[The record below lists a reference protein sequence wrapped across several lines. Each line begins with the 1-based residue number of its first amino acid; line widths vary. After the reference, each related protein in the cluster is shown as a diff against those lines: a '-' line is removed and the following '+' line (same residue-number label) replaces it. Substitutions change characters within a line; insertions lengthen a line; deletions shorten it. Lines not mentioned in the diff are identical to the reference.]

1 MNLMEESFQNKEVK
15 KKKKITGIILGAII
29 LLVILIIATVAYLL
43 YIQSTNLK
51 LTLDGSVNE
60 KLKNILVIEDD
71 GTIYV
76 PIKDV
81 AQYFGYDSYSGEYG
95 DPSESSNKC
104 YVQSENEVANFTLGS
119 NKIYK
124 LDLADQS
131 ENYEYRY
138 SKKPVKAINGKL
150 YATSE
155 TIEKAFNVIFQYE
168 QEKNRI
174 YIYTLPYL
182 IEQYSPQVLDYGY
195 AKISDSFVNQKAV
208 LHDMIVVQKD
218 ESGKKGVLK
227 TDGTAVLE
235 PKYDDITYLEDVDD
249 FLVKNNEKYGI
260 ISSKKETKVQIIY
273 DKIELMDADAG
284 LYLVQKDNKYGVMD
298 FKGNIRIYIEND
310 EIGVD
315 TGRFEENGIKNKYI
329 LAGNLIPV
337 KKDEKWGLYDKSGKQ
352 LVDFKYDSFGYIASN
367 NKDAINLLVIPDYN
381 VLVACQDDKYT
392 LLNSSGEELFAA
404 PVADDIYMTI
414 SGGKKYYYIAANNS
428 KMDATEYLKKIGII
442 EQKEDEEQGS
452 SSNQGNSSNQ
462 ENENSTQENSTQ
474 NNNTQMN
481 EQEDNTTTDSSEELD
496 NSDTQN

>member
-1 MNLMEESFQNKEVK
+1 MNLMEESFQNKEEK

-51 LTLDGSVNE
+51 LTLDGTVNE

-71 GTIYV
+71 GTVYV

-81 AQYFGYDSYSGEYG
+81 AQYFGYESYSGEYG
-95 DPSESSNKC
+95 GTSESSNKC
-104 YVQSENEVANFTLGS
+104 YVQNENEVANFTLGS

-155 TIEKAFNVIFQYE
+155 TIEKSFNVIFQYE

-182 IEQYSPQVLDYGY
+182 IEQYSPKALDYGY
-195 AKISDSFVNQKAV
+195 AKVSDSFVNQKAI
-208 LHDMIVVQKD
+208 LHDMMVVQKD
-218 ESGKKGVLK
+218 EEGKKGVLK
-227 TDGTAVLE
+227 TDGTVVLE
-235 PKYDDITYLEDVDD
+235 PKYDDITYLEDVDN

-315 TGRFEENGIKNKYI
+315 AGKFEENGIKNKYI

-337 KKDEKWGLYDKSGKQ
+337 RKDEKWGLYDKSGKQ
-352 LVDFKYDSFGYIASN
+352 LVDFKYDSLGYIASN

-381 VLVACQDDKYT
+381 VLVACEDSKYT
-392 LLNSSGEELFAA
+392 LVNSSGEELFAA

-442 EQKEDEEQGS
+442 EQKEDSEGTTETKTNNS
-452 SSNQGNSSNQ
+452 SSENQAKNNTDETNQANQVTENATNTDTSNQ
-462 ENENSTQENSTQ
+462 SNDTS
-474 NNNTQMN
+474 
-481 EQEDNTTTDSSEELD
+481 TDSSDKE
-496 NSDTQN
+496 

>member
-1 MNLMEESFQNKEVK
+1 MNLMEESFQNKEEK

-51 LTLDGSVNE
+51 LTLDGTVNE

-71 GTIYV
+71 GTVYV

-81 AQYFGYDSYSGEYG
+81 AQYFGYESYSGEYG
-95 DPSESSNKC
+95 GTSESSNKC
-104 YVQSENEVANFTLGS
+104 YVQNENEVANFTLGS

-150 YATSE
+150 YASSE
-155 TIEKAFNVIFQYE
+155 TIEKSFNVIFQYE

-182 IEQYSPQVLDYGY
+182 IEQYSPKALDYGY
-195 AKISDSFVNQKAV
+195 AKVSDSFVNQKAV

-218 ESGKKGVLK
+218 EEGKKGVLK
-227 TDGTAVLE
+227 TDGTVVLE

-315 TGRFEENGIKNKYI
+315 AGKFEENGIKNKYI

-337 KKDEKWGLYDKSGKQ
+337 RKDEKWGLYDKSGKQ
-352 LVDFKYDSFGYIASN
+352 LVDFKYDSLGYIASN

-381 VLVACQDDKYT
+381 VLVACEDSKYT

-442 EQKEDEEQGS
+442 EQKEDSEGTTETKTNNS
-452 SSNQGNSSNQ
+452 SSENQEKNNTNETNQANQVTENATNTDTSNQ
-462 ENENSTQENSTQ
+462 SNETS
-474 NNNTQMN
+474 
-481 EQEDNTTTDSSEELD
+481 TDSSDEE
-496 NSDTQN
+496 

>member
-1 MNLMEESFQNKEVK
+1 MNLMEESFQNKEEK

-51 LTLDGSVNE
+51 LTLDGTVNE
-60 KLKNILVIEDD
+60 KLKDILVIEDD
-71 GTIYV
+71 GTVYV

-81 AQYFGYDSYSGEYG
+81 AQYFGYESYSGEYG
-95 DPSESSNKC
+95 GTSESSNKC
-104 YVQSENEVANFTLGS
+104 YVQNENEVANFTLGS

-155 TIEKAFNVIFQYE
+155 TIEKSFNVIFQYE

-182 IEQYSPQVLDYGY
+182 IEQYSPKALDYGY
-195 AKISDSFVNQKAV
+195 AKVSDSFVNQKAI

-218 ESGKKGVLK
+218 EEGKKGVLK
-227 TDGTAVLE
+227 TDGTVVLE
-235 PKYDDITYLEDVDD
+235 PKYDDITYLEDVDN

-315 TGRFEENGIKNKYI
+315 AGKFEENGIKNKYI

-337 KKDEKWGLYDKSGKQ
+337 RKDEKWGLYDKSGKQ
-352 LVDFKYDSFGYIASN
+352 LVDFKYDSLGYIVSN

-381 VLVACQDDKYT
+381 VLVACEDSKYT
-392 LLNSSGEELFAA
+392 LINSSGEELFAA

-442 EQKEDEEQGS
+442 EQKEDSEGTTETKTNNS
-452 SSNQGNSSNQ
+452 SSENQAKNNTDETNQANQVTENATNTDTSNQ
-462 ENENSTQENSTQ
+462 SNDTSTE
-474 NNNTQMN
+474 
-481 EQEDNTTTDSSEELD
+481 SSDEE
-496 NSDTQN
+496 

>member
-1 MNLMEESFQNKEVK
+1 MNLMEESFQNKEEK

-51 LTLDGSVNE
+51 LTLDGTVNE
-60 KLKNILVIEDD
+60 KLKSILVIEDD
-71 GTIYV
+71 GTVYV

-81 AQYFGYDSYSGEYG
+81 AQYFGYESYSGEYG
-95 DPSESSNKC
+95 GTSESSNKC
-104 YVQSENEVANFTLGS
+104 YVQNENEVANFTLGS

-124 LDLADQS
+124 LDLADKS

-155 TIEKAFNVIFQYE
+155 TIEKSFNVIFQYE

-182 IEQYSPQVLDYGY
+182 IEQYSPKALDYGY
-195 AKISDSFVNQKAV
+195 AKVSDSFVNQKAI
-208 LHDMIVVQKD
+208 LHDMMVVQKD
-218 ESGKKGVLK
+218 EEGKKGVLK
-227 TDGTAVLE
+227 TDGTVVLE

-273 DKIELMDADAG
+273 DQIELMDADAG

-315 TGRFEENGIKNKYI
+315 AGKFEENGIKNKYI

-337 KKDEKWGLYDKSGKQ
+337 RKDEKWGLYDKSGKQ
-352 LVDFKYDSFGYIASN
+352 LVDFKYDSLGYIASN

-381 VLVACQDDKYT
+381 VLVACEDSKYT
-392 LLNSSGEELFAA
+392 LINSSGEELFAA

-442 EQKEDEEQGS
+442 EQKEDSEGTTETKTNNS
-452 SSNQGNSSNQ
+452 SSENQAKNNTDETNQANQVTENATNTDTSNQ
-462 ENENSTQENSTQ
+462 SNDTSTE
-474 NNNTQMN
+474 
-481 EQEDNTTTDSSEELD
+481 SSDEE
-496 NSDTQN
+496 

>member
-1 MNLMEESFQNKEVK
+1 MNLMEESFQNKEEK

-51 LTLDGSVNE
+51 LTLDGTVNE
-60 KLKNILVIEDD
+60 KLKSILVIEDD
-71 GTIYV
+71 GTVYV

-81 AQYFGYDSYSGEYG
+81 AQYFGYESYSGEYG
-95 DPSESSNKC
+95 GTSESSNKC
-104 YVQSENEVANFTLGS
+104 YVQNENEVANFTLGS

-155 TIEKAFNVIFQYE
+155 TIEKSFNVIFQYE

-182 IEQYSPQVLDYGY
+182 IEQYSPKALDYGY
-195 AKISDSFVNQKAV
+195 AKVSDSFVNQKAI

-218 ESGKKGVLK
+218 EEGKKGVLK
-227 TDGTAVLE
+227 TDGTVVLE

-273 DKIELMDADAG
+273 DQIELMDADAG

-315 TGRFEENGIKNKYI
+315 AGKFEENGIKNKYI

-337 KKDEKWGLYDKSGKQ
+337 RKDEKWGLYDKSGKQ
-352 LVDFKYDSFGYIASN
+352 LVDFKYDSLGYIASN

-381 VLVACQDDKYT
+381 VLVACEDSKYT
-392 LLNSSGEELFAA
+392 LINSSGEELFAA

-442 EQKEDEEQGS
+442 EQKEDSEGTTETKTNNS
-452 SSNQGNSSNQ
+452 SSENQAKNNTDETNQANQVTENATNTDTSNQ
-462 ENENSTQENSTQ
+462 SNDTS
-474 NNNTQMN
+474 
-481 EQEDNTTTDSSEELD
+481 TDSSDEE
-496 NSDTQN
+496 